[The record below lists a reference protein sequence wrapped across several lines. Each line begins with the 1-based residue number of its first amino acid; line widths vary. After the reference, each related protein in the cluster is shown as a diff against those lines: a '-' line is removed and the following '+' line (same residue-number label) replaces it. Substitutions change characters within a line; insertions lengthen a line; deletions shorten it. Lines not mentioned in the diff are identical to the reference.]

1 MHVLFTGCSGT
12 ERSFSVPITTKK
24 NLSVSVREIPT
35 SMELATRQRNVL
47 RKVELR
53 RELAHLHL
61 ESAACVS
68 ISL

>member
-1 MHVLFTGCSGT
+1 MVQ
-12 ERSFSVPITTKK
+12 SVGYNLKVVSK
-24 NLSVSVREIPT
+24 SHFLSVSVREIPT

-53 RELAHLHL
+53 RELVHLHL

-68 ISL
+68 ISLLI